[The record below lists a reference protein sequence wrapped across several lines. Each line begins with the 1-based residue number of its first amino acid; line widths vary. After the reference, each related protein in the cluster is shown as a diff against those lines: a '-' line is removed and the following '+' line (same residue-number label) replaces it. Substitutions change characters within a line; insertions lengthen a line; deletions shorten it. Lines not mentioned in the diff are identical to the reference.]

1 MRKKAGVTLDR
12 TTDKHR
18 GTGIMMIHLR
28 EFKPRETAASTK
40 EILKGWIVDY
50 DKEGKPIQI
59 EVMNPA
65 AYLPKTILDLL
76 PPEFPEFPE

>member
-1 MRKKAGVTLDR
+1 MARTKGKQVRKKAGVTLDR

-40 EILKGWIVDY
+40 E
-50 DKEGKPIQI
+50 GKPIQI